1 MLGRWGLCALLLA
14 LPGTGEDRIVEVV
27 GNISPQR
34 IGATMEKLESF
45 RSRDIHSPG
54 AQAAALWLK
63 EQFEAI
69 SPRLQVRIDAHPVKK
84 NARMQ
89 RGLDVENVVA
99 VLPGRSLSN
108 LHLVIG
114 AHYDSLHLARKEG
127 KIDWAVT
134 VAQELAPGTS
144 DNASGVAAVL
154 EAARAMAPYEWD
166 KTLVFIAFSGE
177 EYGLLGAA
185 AYAEK
190 ANKEGVKI
198 EALLNNDI
206 IGNDDNGQGLRASHT
221 VRLFSGDPMDSP
233 SRTLARLIRDI
244 AARHVPSMEVETV
257 FRADRF
263 GRGGDHTP
271 FHNAGFAAVR
281 FTTAAEDLTRQH
293 TANDT
298 LAAASPAYCA
308 RVTKVNAAALATLA
322 NAPPAPELLPLS
334 RGAKSND
341 AVLQWKPAP
350 QAASYQ
356 VLIRSTTAPF
366 WERAITSGF
375 QTQLTL
381 SDVSIDNLV
390 FAVQAVSKD
399 GAAGLP
405 AVWQLPARTPGAAQ
419 P

>member
-1 MLGRWGLCALLLA
+1 MCALLLA
-14 LPGTGEDRIVEVV
+14 LPGAGEDRIVEVA

-34 IGATMEKLESF
+34 IAATMEKLESF
-45 RSRDIHSPG
+45 RSRDIHAPG
-54 AQAAALWLK
+54 AHVAALWLK

-89 RGLDVENVVA
+89 RDLDVENVVA

-114 AHYDSLHLARKEG
+114 AHYDSLHLVRREG

-134 VAQELAPGTS
+134 AAQELAPGTS

-154 EAARAMAPYEWD
+154 EAARAMAPYEWE
-166 KTLVFIAFSGE
+166 KTVVFVAFSGE

-185 AYAEK
+185 AYAERAK
-190 ANKEGVKI
+190 KEGVKI

-221 VRLFSGDPMDSP
+221 VRLYSGDPMDSL
-233 SRTLARLIRDI
+233 SRTLARFVRDV
-244 AARHVPSMEVETV
+244 AARHVPSLEVETV

-334 RGAKSND
+334 RGAKSAD

-350 QAASYQ
+350 HAESYQ
-356 VLIRSTTAPF
+356 VLVRSTTAPF
-366 WERAITSGF
+366 WERAITSGNR
-375 QTQLTL
+375 TQLTL
-381 SDVSIDNLV
+381 PDVSIDNLV

-399 GAAGLP
+399 GTAGLP
-405 AVWQLPARTPGAAQ
+405 AVWQLPTRMPGAAQ